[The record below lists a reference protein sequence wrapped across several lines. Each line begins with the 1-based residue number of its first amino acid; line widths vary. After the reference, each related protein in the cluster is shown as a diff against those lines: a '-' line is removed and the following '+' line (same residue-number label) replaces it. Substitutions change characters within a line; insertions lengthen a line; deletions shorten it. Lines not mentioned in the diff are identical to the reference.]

1 MGSWGR
7 NSCHGVLYGSSSYP
21 PTADGKAWVRRARLE
36 QVMVR
41 ATQRK
46 EPLTTLRPLHDDEMY
61 QVLVI
66 LVLAR
71 VANDGSLKSPR
82 L

>member
-1 MGSWGR
+1 MIWGMGR
-7 NSCHGVLYGSSSYP
+7 LVVP
-21 PTADGKAWVRRARLE
+21 ADGRRKGLGS
-36 QVMVR
+36 QGKVR
-41 ATQRK
+41 ATQRRK